1 MKKYGWIS
9 GAFFIA
15 LLLVII
21 EMTIIS
27 NASGYEVKEKAVFA
41 KVRISRNTVITG
53 DMLEIKE
60 IGAGS
65 VHPNALRDMENAV
78 SKRAGMDIEAGEML
92 LGSKLLS
99 GEGGIIEAE
108 DHSKRLFCVEFETD
122 RANGWQLS
130 DGQNVDIIYVPN
142 HGELKDE
149 PPLANGV
156 ETVSPASSGVKV
168 LKNIRI
174 AGLIDEDAR
183 VTDRTEAEKTPKYV
197 CFEVTVEQA
206 AFLAFAKSNGR
217 LEISSVPAQ

>member
-1 MKKYGWIS
+1 MKKYGWIG

-27 NASGYEVKEKAVFA
+27 NASGYEAREKTVFA
-41 KVRISRNTVITG
+41 RVHISKNTVITG
-53 DMLEIKE
+53 DMLEVRE

-65 VHPNALRDMENAV
+65 VHPNALKGTGEAV

-92 LGSKLLS
+92 LESKLLS
-99 GEGGIIEAE
+99 VEGGIIEAE
-108 DHSKRLFCVEFETD
+108 DNTKRLFCVEFEAD

-130 DGQNVDIIYVPN
+130 DGQRVDIIFVPN
-142 HGELKDE
+142 HGEQKEE

-156 ETVSPASSGVKV
+156 ETVFPASSGVKI
-168 LKNIRI
+168 LKNICI
-174 AGLIDEDAR
+174 AGLIDEDSR
-183 VTDRTEAEKTPKYV
+183 VVDRIEAEKTPKYI

-206 AFLAFAKSNGR
+206 AFMAFAKSNGR
-217 LEISSVPAQ
+217 LEISSVPG

>member
-21 EMTIIS
+21 ELTIIS
-27 NASGYEVKEKAVFA
+27 NASGYEAKEKAVFA
-41 KVRISRNTVITG
+41 RVSISKNAVITG

-60 IGAGS
+60 IGAGA
-65 VHPNALRDMENAV
+65 VHPNALRGMEKAV

-92 LGSKLLS
+92 LESKLLS

-108 DHSKRLFCVEFETD
+108 DHNKRLFCVGFEAD

-130 DGQNVDIIYVPN
+130 EGQNVDIIYVPN
-142 HGELKDE
+142 HGEQKDE

-156 ETVSPASSGVKV
+156 ETVLPASSGVKL

-174 AGLIDEDAR
+174 AGLIDEDAAVVER
-183 VTDRTEAEKTPKYV
+183 VEEEKIPRYV

-206 AFLAFAKSNGR
+206 AFLAYAKSNGR
-217 LEISSVPAQ
+217 LEVSGIPGQ